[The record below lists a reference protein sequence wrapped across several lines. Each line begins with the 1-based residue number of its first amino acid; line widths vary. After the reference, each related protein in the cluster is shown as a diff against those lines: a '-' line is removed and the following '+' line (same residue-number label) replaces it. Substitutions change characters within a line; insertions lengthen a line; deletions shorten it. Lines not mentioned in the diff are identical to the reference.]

1 MDEGCVGLE
10 QQFEGELQLPGD
22 GGRAADL
29 ADSDVG
35 KRHAVGVVG
44 GDGGVGI
51 AEAGCEQV
59 EGFRS
64 EELHFSASWEE
75 GWLRLSRRFG

>member
-51 AEAGCEQV
+51 AEAGCV
-59 EGFRS
+59 SRLKDSAARS
-64 EELHFSASWEE
+64 FILA
-75 GWLRLSRRFG
+75 RRGRRVGSD